1 MIKLIVAGI
10 WACLIT
16 LASMYA
22 TMSWK
27 AAHSS
32 SNSSKD
38 ASNIESQKTRTIS
51 VPIVADGSVQG
62 YVVAQF
68 SFTMDSK
75 ALKELP
81 VPPEIF
87 LLDEAFRTI
96 YSDDKFD
103 FKHLE
108 KYDITKLTK
117 DLVQRVNARLNADLI
132 KDVLVEEFNFFTRE
146 DAQKTD

>member
-1 MIKLIVAGI
+1 MIKLIVAGV

-16 LASMYA
+16 LTAFYG
-22 TMSWK
+22 TMTWK
-27 AAHSS
+27 AAHTGPATA
-32 SNSSKD
+32 KD
-38 ASNIESQKTRTIS
+38 AAVLETQKTRVIS
-51 VPIVADGSVQG
+51 VPIVADGTVQG

-68 SFTMDSK
+68 SYVIDSK
-75 ALKELP
+75 ALKQAP
-81 VPPEIF
+81 VPPEAF

-103 FKHLE
+103 FKHLD

-117 DLVQRVNARLNADLI
+117 DLVQRVNTRLNADLM
-132 KDVLVEEFNFFTRE
+132 KDVLVEEFNFFSKE

>member
-1 MIKLIVAGI
+1 MIKLIVAGV

-16 LASMYA
+16 LAAFYG
-22 TMSWK
+22 TMTWK
-27 AAHSS
+27 VAHSGPAAT
-32 SNSSKD
+32 KD
-38 ASNIESQKTRTIS
+38 AVLLETQKTRVIS
-51 VPIVADGSVQG
+51 VPIVADGTVQG

-68 SFTMDSK
+68 SYVIDSK
-75 ALKELP
+75 ALKQVP
-81 VPPEIF
+81 VPPEVF
-87 LLDEAFRTI
+87 VLDEAFRAI

-103 FKHLE
+103 FKHLD

-132 KDVLVEEFNFFTRE
+132 KDVLVEEFNFFTKE

>member
-1 MIKLIVAGI
+1 MIKLILAGV

-16 LASMYA
+16 LASIYG
-22 TMSWK
+22 TMTWK
-27 AAHSS
+27 ITHSGPAA
-32 SNSSKD
+32 SKD
-38 ASNIESQKTRTIS
+38 APVLESQKTRTIS

-68 SFTMDSK
+68 SFIIDSK
-75 ALKELP
+75 ALKQLP
-81 VPPEIF
+81 VPPEVF
-87 LLDEAFRTI
+87 LLDEAFRAI

-108 KYDITKLTK
+108 KYDITRLTK
-117 DLVQRVNARLNADLI
+117 DLVQRVNARLNAELI
-132 KDVLVEEFNFFTRE
+132 KDVLVEELNFFTKA